1 MGPEWWHMQA
11 DLIQPSA
18 AGLYCPAGDFYIDPM
33 RPVAR
38 AVVTHAHADHTRG
51 GMGHYWC
58 SREGEAITRQRVHA
72 DADISALDYDE
83 PVDFGP
89 VRVSLHPAGH
99 ILGSAQVRVAH
110 ADQVW
115 VVSGDYKRGTDPTC
129 TPFAPQA
136 CNVFI
141 TESTFALPVYRW
153 QPTAEV
159 VAEIYRWWQHNAANG
174 QPSVLFCYAL
184 GKAQRVL
191 AHLLQHSN
199 KRVWLHGAMTH
210 LVQAYRDA
218 GVAMID
224 TEPVSKADRKYRF
237 EQDLILAPPSAAGNT
252 WMRRFPHHVSGFA
265 SGWMRI
271 RGNRRR
277 RGYDR
282 GFILSDHADWPEL
295 LDTIDATGAERI
307 IIHHGRGDALLRHL
321 QEQGRQAEQFQTRVR
336 AENDRSDTAPDED

>member
-1 MGPEWWHMQA
+1 MHA
-11 DLIQPSA
+11 DLIQASA
-18 AGLYCPAGDFYIDPM
+18 AGLYCPAGDFHIDPL

-38 AVVTHAHADHTRG
+38 AVLTHAHADHTRS
-51 GMGHYWC
+51 GMGRYWC
-58 SREGEAITRQRVHA
+58 SSPGLSITRQRVHT
-72 DADISALDYDE
+72 DADITALDYGE

-99 ILGSAQVRVAH
+99 ILGSAQVRIEH
-110 ADQVW
+110 GNQVW
-115 VVSGDYKRGTDPTC
+115 VVSGDYKRGNDPTC
-129 TPFAPQA
+129 AAFEPQ
-136 CNVFI
+136 CCDVFV

-159 VAEIYRWWQHNAANG
+159 VAGIARWWQHNAGNG

-191 AHLLQHSN
+191 AHLLAVRSGADQG
-199 KRVWLHGAMTH
+199 RVWLHGAMTP

-224 TEPVSKADRKYRF
+224 TAPVSAADPRYRF
-237 EQDLILAPPSAAGNT
+237 QQDLILAPPSAAGSS
-252 WMRRFPHHVSGFA
+252 WMRRFPQHVTGFA

-282 GFILSDHADWPEL
+282 GFVLSDHADWPEL
-295 LDTIDATGAERI
+295 LDTINASGAERI
-307 IIHHGRGDALLRHL
+307 IIHHGRGEALLRHL
-321 QEQGRQAEQFQTRVR
+321 REHGRRAELLAGMPQAETLSQ
-336 AENDRSDTAPDED
+336 

>member
-1 MGPEWWHMQA
+1 MSA

-38 AVVTHAHADHTRG
+38 AVVTHAHADHTRS
-51 GMGHYWC
+51 GMGRYWC
-58 SREGEAITRQRVHA
+58 NSDGLTITRQRVHA
-72 DADISALDYDE
+72 DADIT
-83 PVDFGP
+83 PVAYNDPIDFGP

-99 ILGSAQVRVAH
+99 ILGSAQIRIEH
-110 ADQVW
+110 RDQVW
-115 VVSGDYKRGTDPTC
+115 VVSGDYKRGSDPTC
-129 TPFAPQA
+129 TPFVAQ
-136 CNVFI
+136 CCDVFI

-153 QPTAEV
+153 QPTAAV
-159 VAEIYRWWQHNAANG
+159 VAEIDQWWQDNAANG
-174 QPSVLFCYAL
+174 RPSILFCYAL

-191 AHLLQHSN
+191 AHLLPHNDKRRSAG
-199 KRVWLHGAMTH
+199 RVWLHGAMTN

-224 TEPVSKADRKYRF
+224 TQPVSTAEHKYRF
-237 EQDLILAPPSAAGNT
+237 EQDLILAPPSAAGSS

-282 GFILSDHADWPEL
+282 GFVLSDHADWPEL
-295 LDTIDATGAERI
+295 LDTIDATGAGRI

-321 QEQGRQAEQFQTRVR
+321 QEQGHQAEMLSGVQRSGR
-336 AENDRSDTAPDED
+336 ASDIGEDEEED

>member
-1 MGPEWWHMQA
+1 MHA
-11 DLIQPSA
+11 DLIQASA
-18 AGLYCPAGDFYIDPM
+18 AGLYCPAGDFHIDPL

-38 AVVTHAHADHTRG
+38 AVVTHAHADHTRS
-51 GMGHYWC
+51 GMGRYWC
-58 SREGEAITRQRVHA
+58 SNPGLSITRQRVHA
-72 DADISALDYDE
+72 DADITALDYGE

-99 ILGSAQVRVAH
+99 ILGSAQVRIEH
-110 ADQVW
+110 DNQVW
-115 VVSGDYKRGTDPTC
+115 VVSGDYKRGNDPTC
-129 TPFAPQA
+129 TAFEPQS
-136 CNVFI
+136 CDVFI

-159 VAEIYRWWQHNAANG
+159 VAEIHRWWQHNAANG

-191 AHLLQHSN
+191 AHLLPHCGQPGHTG
-199 KRVWLHGAMTH
+199 RAWLHGAMTH

-224 TEPVSKADRKYRF
+224 TAPVSAADNRHRF
-237 EQDLILAPPSAAGNT
+237 QQDLILAPPSAAGSS
-252 WMRRFPHHVSGFA
+252 WMRRFPQHVTGFA

-282 GFILSDHADWPEL
+282 GFVLSDHADWPEL
-295 LDTIDATGAERI
+295 LDTIDATAAERI
-307 IIHHGRGDALLRHL
+307 IIHHGRGEALLRHL
-321 QEQGRQAEQFQTRVR
+321 LEQGRR
-336 AENDRSDTAPDED
+336 AEILPSHHLSQRQHDDED